1 MYIEAIDYSTVR
13 LEFEGPLGTLTL
25 NRPKSLNALSEA
37 TALDIATA
45 LTEVLKPRRKCRA
58 LLITGE
64 GRAFSAGV
72 DLMDKRAAVL
82 AGTARM
88 DVITGAE
95 SIFHPMLRRIHR
107 LPIPVISGV
116 NGLAVGIG
124 LGLALTADYVVAAEN
139 AWFQTPFATLA
150 SAPDSGLTW
159 LLPRMIGTLRAKR
172 MLMRAEKID
181 APTALDWGLIS
192 QVLPEEGFA
201 AGAKDIAMQ
210 MANGATVALGEIKQL
225 IATGLR
231 TDLHSAFEAEVAAV
245 ERTARTK
252 DNLAAVRVFASKT
265 VPDFTGE

>member
-1 MYIEAIDYSTVR
+1 MYMEAIDYSTVR

-124 LGLALTADYVVAAEN
+124 LGLALPAD
-139 AWFQTPFATLA
+139 
-150 SAPDSGLTW
+150 
-159 LLPRMIGTLRAKR
+159 
-172 MLMRAEKID
+172 
-181 APTALDWGLIS
+181 
-192 QVLPEEGFA
+192 
-201 AGAKDIAMQ
+201 
-210 MANGATVALGEIKQL
+210 
-225 IATGLR
+225 
-231 TDLHSAFEAEVAAV
+231 
-245 ERTARTK
+245 
-252 DNLAAVRVFASKT
+252 
-265 VPDFTGE
+265 